1 MVEVELDIILEGTH
15 QSSWVGTI
23 YFKSFIT
30 VKLLKKGSKVPIT
43 QMDPNS
49 KPLANKLKPMVI
61 PIMDEI
67 NHFLTD
73 QWNQLLM
80 HLNLIYYS
88 EVLYQ
93 LKLYLQV
100 CFQNKID
107 FMGRFWNRK
116 HFNLHDDLFSRSLIR
131 TQVWKW
137 FTLVLYLHYQKATIV
152 HDINLDSKF
161 AINYLESN
169 DIDDLFKSRLTCQ
182 ILMRWNIQN
191 ESPPTQKQN
200 TKPFAKN
207 SEWTMVAKLT
217 SLCTWYIWA

>member
-1 MVEVELDIILEGTH
+1 
-15 QSSWVGTI
+15 
-23 YFKSFIT
+23 
-30 VKLLKKGSKVPIT
+30 
-43 QMDPNS
+43 
-49 KPLANKLKPMVI
+49 
-61 PIMDEI
+61 
-67 NHFLTD
+67 
-73 QWNQLLM
+73 M

-200 TKPFAKN
+200 TKPFAKKQRMDHGSKIN
-207 SEWTMVAKLT
+207 STLYLIYL
-217 SLCTWYIWA
+217 SLIKYKCILK